1 MKSRNYKRN
10 IETKKNKNYNDIEVM
25 RIETAHLK
33 RNYKASLFTSYFSEL
48 PNLVGLHKAI
58 TGEDVAE
65 SSIKLTTLDEAIM
78 SSIKN
83 DLSYDIGNTK
93 MVLAEHQTTESEN
106 IPIRMFLYLAEI
118 FKRDPEISSNAIYR
132 KKRISLKMPIFVEL
146 YNGFDDVPLISD
158 QHLSDAFSKGDATP
172 SVDLTVKVININYSM
187 KSEILNTS
195 KSLNDYS
202 YYTYRTET
210 NRQNGMS
217 PNEAV
222 RESTN
227 YCINHDIMKDY
238 LTRHKEEVFD
248 MYALQWN
255 EEDAKRVWKEEGYED
270 GYDNGYGNGYGNG
283 YDKAREDVARS
294 MLENGADVKFTAK
307 CIKLPLSRVQEIYD
321 SLKK

>member
-1 MKSRNYKRN
+1 MENP
-10 IETKKNKNYNDIEVM
+10 
-25 RIETAHLK
+25 HLK

-58 TGEDVAE
+58 AGEDVAE

-83 DLSYDIGNTK
+83 DLSYDIGNAK

-146 YNGFDDVPLISD
+146 YNGFGDVPLISD
-158 QHLSDAFSKGDATP
+158 QHLSDAFAEKDATP
-172 SVDLTVKVININYSM
+172 SVDLTVKVININYG
-187 KSEILNTS
+187 KRNKILDAA

-210 NRQNGMS
+210 NRKSGMS
-217 PNEAV
+217 DNESV
-222 RESTN
+222 RESTS
-227 YCINHDIMKDY
+227 YCINHDIMRDY
-238 LTRHKEEVFD
+238 LIRHKEEVFD

-255 EEDAKRVWKEEGYED
+255 AEDAKRVWREEGYED
-270 GYDNGYGNGYGNG
+270 GYGTGYGTG
-283 YDKAREDVARS
+283 YDKAKEENARS
-294 MLENGADVKFTAK
+294 MLENGADAEFTAK
-307 CIKLPLSRVQEIYD
+307 CIKLPLARVQEIYN